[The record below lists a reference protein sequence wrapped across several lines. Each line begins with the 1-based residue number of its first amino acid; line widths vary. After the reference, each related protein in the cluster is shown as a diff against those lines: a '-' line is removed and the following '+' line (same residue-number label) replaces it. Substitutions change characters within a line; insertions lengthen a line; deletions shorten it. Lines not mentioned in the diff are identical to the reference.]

1 MSPLL
6 DGEFLRELER
16 LTLLVRRQVRGST
29 GGERRSLRYGQGVEF
44 ADYRPYQVGDDYR
57 SVDWNVYARLDR
69 LFVKLTTTEEDL
81 DVHLLLDGSGSMRF
95 GTPSKLDYAKQL
107 GAALGYIAL
116 LRFERVGVAVLHGR
130 TCRILP
136 PRRGREH
143 AFRLFS
149 FLEAERAVGPT
160 TLGPALGEYT
170 AHASRRGI
178 AILLS
183 DLLDPGGYEEA
194 LKRLR
199 YGRFETFVVH
209 ILSEEE
215 LFPDLR
221 GDLRLVDAETG
232 SALEVS
238 VTGEVLEAFAR
249 ARDEFFAA
257 CQRFCFRHGIEYL
270 RTTTSVPV
278 RDLVLRYM
286 RAAGL
291 VRGWRS

>member
-44 ADYRPYQVGDDYR
+44 ADHRPYQVGDDYR